1 MSAEN
6 SSGVG
11 ADGKPVQAGDLKM
24 ALFNVLS
31 GLITP
36 IFGIVILW
44 MAVMAAIKTSVVAG
58 KAVEGIEKLGGEAVG
73 MAKKLPN
80 FIPVG
85 SVKTK
90 DGSKVP
96 ISIGGL
102 KKLPDILNAQ
112 YNKIDD
118 LKTQSMRQAMGFDPA
133 PFEAAA
139 AAVRGAGKDLGENV
153 KALNTNVFTS
163 NRTATDVKSEGMI
176 KTLQE
181 VNTNLKL

>member
-85 SVKTK
+85 SVKAK
-90 DGSKVP
+90 DGTNIPLSLG
-96 ISIGGL
+96 SIKKIPNILEGQMGKIESL
-102 KKLPDILNAQ
+102 KEA
-112 YNKIDD
+112 
-118 LKTQSMRQAMGFDPA
+118 SMRQALGFEDGK
-133 PFEAAA
+133 FEKLNQTMTD
-139 AAVRGAGKDLGENV
+139 VGGDIV
-153 KALNTNVFTS
+153 KAL
-163 NRTATDVKSEGMI
+163 
-176 KTLQE
+176 
-181 VNTNLKL
+181 

>member
-58 KAVEGIEKLGGEAVG
+58 KAV
-73 MAKKLPN
+73 
-80 FIPVG
+80 
-85 SVKTK
+85 
-90 DGSKVP
+90 
-96 ISIGGL
+96 
-102 KKLPDILNAQ
+102 
-112 YNKIDD
+112 
-118 LKTQSMRQAMGFDPA
+118 
-133 PFEAAA
+133 
-139 AAVRGAGKDLGENV
+139 
-153 KALNTNVFTS
+153 
-163 NRTATDVKSEGMI
+163 
-176 KTLQE
+176 
-181 VNTNLKL
+181 